1 MDNKISI
8 FEKEIEIKEYNG
20 ERVVTA
26 WDIAQLHERD
36 TREIVQ
42 NFNNVKDKM
51 ILNEDYFTISRNDMS
66 KSKILIQHFI
76 PNNVKE
82 IVLFTQLGYMLLTKT
97 FKDDFSWKIQRELV
111 KAYFKLKEL
120 KDRVESGE
128 LEIVQ
133 NNNNSSE
140 EIKQLETK
148 TKYLEAQARILEA
161 FNNTMNNFHSTESS
175 VEKKMIIEMV
185 AQATGNEG
193 KFGYA
198 PKEGSTSELKA
209 GSVTAT
215 EIAEIM
221 RNKYGLNENFTAM
234 SVGSYTS
241 SQKLK
246 CEPYAYI
253 YYDNQNMSNSYRY
266 FPEHL
271 IPKLFTVIMEQK
283 KRRERYGIT
292 DNYTDDFEF

>member
-246 CEPYAYI
+246 CEPYAYV

>member
-8 FEKEIEIKEYNG
+8 FEKEIEIKEYNN

-128 LEIVQ
+128 LKIVQ

-140 EIKQLETK
+140 EINQLEAK
-148 TKYLEAQARILEA
+148 SKYLEAQARILEA
-161 FNNTMNNFHSTESS
+161 FNNTMNNFHSTEST

-283 KRRERYGIT
+283 KRRERYGIKDT
-292 DNYTDDFEF
+292 HTDDFEF

>member
-1 MDNKISI
+1 MYDMIIINN
-8 FEKEIEIKEYNG
+8 KEIKVKEYNG

-26 WDIAQLHERD
+26 WDIAKIHGRD
-36 TREIVQ
+36 VNEITK
-42 NFNNVKDKM
+42 NFNRNRETFD
-51 ILNEDYFTISRNDMS
+51 LNEDYFVLNKEEFSERL
-66 KSKILIQHFI
+66 KIVQDFI

-82 IVLFTQLGYMLLTKT
+82 IIVFTQSGYLLLTKT
-97 FKDDFSWKIQRELV
+97 FSDKLSWKIQKELI

-128 LEIVQ
+128 LKIVQ
-133 NNNNSSE
+133 NNNNPSE
-140 EIKQLETK
+140 EINQLEAK

-175 VEKKMIIEMV
+175 VEKKMIIEIV

-283 KRRERYGIT
+283 KRRERYGIK

>member
-1 MDNKISI
+1 MYDIITINN
-8 FEKEIEIKEYNG
+8 KEIKVKEYNG
-20 ERVVTA
+20 ERVITA
-26 WDIAQLHERD
+26 WDIAKIHEKD
-36 TREIVQ
+36 VNEITK
-42 NFNNVKDKM
+42 NFNRNRETFD
-51 ILNEDYFTISRNDMS
+51 LNEDYFVLNREEFFDRFKNVQD
-66 KSKILIQHFI
+66 FI

-82 IVLFTQLGYMLLTKT
+82 IILFTQSGYLLLAKT
-97 FKDDFSWKIQRELV
+97 FSDKLSWKIQKELI

-120 KDRVESGE
+120 KDKVESGE

-140 EIKQLETK
+140 QINQLEVK

-161 FNNTMNNFHSTESS
+161 FNNTMDKFHSTESP
-175 VEKKMIIEMV
+175 VEKKMIIEV
-185 AQATGNEG
+185 IAQATGNEG

>member
-1 MDNKISI
+1 MDNKIII
-8 FEKEIEIKEYNG
+8 FNKEIEIKEYNG
-20 ERVVTA
+20 ERVITA
-26 WDIAQLHERD
+26 YDIAELHERD
-36 TREIVQ
+36 VKRINES
-42 NFNNVKDKM
+42 FRNNIERFVE
-51 ILNEDYFTISRNDMS
+51 NEDYFVLKREYIPRSIKKTLENNAPSL
-66 KSKILIQHFI
+66 KELILY
-76 PNNVKE
+76 
-82 IVLFTQLGYMLLTKT
+82 TDTGYLLLVKT
-97 FKDDFSWKIQRELV
+97 FNDELSWKIQRELV

-128 LEIVQ
+128 LEIIQ
-133 NNNNSSE
+133 NNNNPSE
-140 EIKQLETK
+140 QINQLEAK

-271 IPKLFTVIMEQK
+271 IPKLFTIIMEQK
-283 KRRERYGIT
+283 KRRERYGIKDT
-292 DNYTDDFEF
+292 HTDDFEF

>member
-1 MDNKISI
+1 MYDMITINN
-8 FEKEIEIKEYNG
+8 KEIKVKEYNG
-20 ERVVTA
+20 ERVITA
-26 WDIAQLHERD
+26 WDIAKIHEKD
-36 TREIVQ
+36 VNEITK
-42 NFNNVKDKM
+42 NFNRNRETFD
-51 ILNEDYFTISRNDMS
+51 LNEDYFILNKEEFSERL
-66 KSKILIQHFI
+66 KIVQDFI

-82 IVLFTQLGYMLLTKT
+82 IIVFTQSGYLLLAKT
-97 FKDDFSWKIQRELV
+97 FSDKLSWKIQKELI

-120 KDRVESGE
+120 KEKVESGE
-128 LEIVQ
+128 LKIVQ

>member
-140 EIKQLETK
+140 QINQLETK

-246 CEPYAYI
+246 CEPYAYV

>member
-1 MDNKISI
+1 MYDIITINN
-8 FEKEIEIKEYNG
+8 KEIKVKEYNG
-20 ERVVTA
+20 ERVITA
-26 WDIAQLHERD
+26 WDIANLHER
-36 TREIVQ
+36 EI
-42 NFNNVKDKM
+42 
-51 ILNEDYFTISRNDMS
+51 
-66 KSKILIQHFI
+66 SKINENFKYNINRFTKNKDYYVLKRSEFSESDFPIQEFI

-82 IVLFTQLGYMLLTKT
+82 IILFTQLGYLLLTKT
-97 FKDDFSWKIQRELV
+97 FTDDLSWKIQSILIES
-111 KAYFKLKEL
+111 YFKLKEL
-120 KDRVESGE
+120 KEKVESGE
-128 LEIVQ
+128 LKIVQ

-175 VEKKMIIEMV
+175 VEKKMIIEMI

-283 KRRERYGIT
+283 KRRERYGIK

>member
-1 MDNKISI
+1 MYDMIIINN
-8 FEKEIEIKEYNG
+8 KEIKVKEYNG

-26 WDIAQLHERD
+26 WDIAKIHEKD
-36 TREIVQ
+36 VNEITK
-42 NFNNVKDKM
+42 NFNRNRETFD
-51 ILNEDYFTISRNDMS
+51 LNEDYFVLNREEFFERF
-66 KSKILIQHFI
+66 KIVQDFI

-82 IVLFTQLGYMLLTKT
+82 IILFTQSGYLLLAKT
-97 FKDDFSWKIQRELV
+97 FSDKLSWKIQKELI

-120 KDRVESGE
+120 KEKIESGE
-128 LEIVQ
+128 LKIIQ
-133 NNNNSSE
+133 NDDSSE
-140 EIKQLETK
+140 QIKQLESK

-161 FNNTMNNFHSTESS
+161 FNNTMNNFHSTEST

-185 AQATGNEG
+185 AQVTGNEG

-271 IPKLFTVIMEQK
+271 IPKLFTIIMEQK

-292 DNYTDDFEF
+292 DTHADDFEF

>member
-198 PKEGSTSELKA
+198 PKEGRTSELKA

-246 CEPYAYI
+246 CEPYAYV